1 MWLFGGFIYLKAQW
15 YMGQY
20 SLVFAERYSIYKHK
34 QKTSIFIKLK
44 FFIPRLWWR
53 AAQLVLLQKG
63 LYFDCSYGIQNHLCK

>member
-15 YMGQY
+15 HMGQY

-44 FFIPRLWWR
+44 FFIPLLWVQGSP
-53 AAQLVLLQKG
+53 ASFSPVV
-63 LYFDCSYGIQNHLCK
+63 FVF

>member
-15 YMGQY
+15 HMGQY

-44 FFIPRLWWR
+44 FFYPPALG
-53 AAQLVLLQKG
+53 LVQP
-63 LYFDCSYGIQNHLCK
+63 C